1 MFDRVFHV
9 CVELLDDFKEG
20 LYLVLE
26 HGLEGAMEVDDDLE
40 RKDGVV
46 LVVVAKDVE
55 HGGHERVCIRLE
67 HLLLG

>member
-1 MFDRVFHV
+1 MLDGVLHV
-9 CVELLDDFKEG
+9 GVERLDELEERLD
-20 LYLVLE
+20 LVLE

>member
-1 MFDRVFHV
+1 M
-9 CVELLDDFKEG
+9 
-20 LYLVLE
+20 VLE